1 MEPNAFD
8 EVQSEATRNAS
19 LQEREQPTST
29 FSELLAGFSGGRR
42 GAVLGRHWDAGRDRF
57 PGLRDAHLNDTCIW
71 GHWKWKWKAILQRW
85 PGSCLDLIFRR
96 INFTGREK
104 IAGFSES
111 SLPEL
116 LCRDVLTVPA
126 QHPPSPTHPRSH
138 PHPQPSAQLGG
149 AWGLTIH
156 SWNLWVRARG
166 RENIITF
173 YTRRDVGKAGGDA
186 VTGISQKSNTPI
198 NVKDRWAHQ
207 GSTFDIVTVL
217 AFCSII
223 CNTWKQIS
231 QTCRNFPKEEQKWIY
246 ESVNFGIAVRN
257 WNHLKSS
264 NTDK

>member
-19 LQEREQPTST
+19 LQERKQPTST

-96 INFTGREK
+96 INFTGKDSR
-104 IAGFSES
+104 I
-111 SLPEL
+111 L
-116 LCRDVLTVPA
+116 RDLSTRAALQGRADRPGPT
-126 QHPPSPTHPRSH
+126 PPSTPN
-138 PHPQPSAQLGG
+138 PQPSAQLGG

-166 RENIITF
+166 RKNIITF
-173 YTRRDVGKAGGDA
+173 YARRDVGKAGGDA
-186 VTGISQKSNTPI
+186 VTGISQQSNTPI

-231 QTCRNFPKEEQKWIY
+231 QTCRNL
-246 ESVNFGIAVRN
+246 S
-257 WNHLKSS
+257 
-264 NTDK
+264 